1 VRIRETREGVTRPL
15 IIATLMRAEGDTGVQ
30 THVRTVM
37 EALRSE
43 TGPVELI
50 TPYSAPRWQV
60 YPIFALR
67 RIIDPL
73 WKTASVCWYR
83 YWHATFVHMMLHRRL
98 ASGEA
103 CTVYAQCPLSAHA
116 ALRAR
121 VNRAQRVV
129 MVVHF
134 NVSQADEWASKGMI
148 KHDGVIAERIRA
160 FEARVLPQLD
170 GIIHVSN
177 FMAQALQRRVPAIAE
192 VASAIVPNFIVD
204 PGPRADRPLE
214 RDLLCIGTLEPRK
227 NQRYAIE
234 ILAAAKRLGTQFKLT
249 LVGDGPDH
257 GALKAVARDLGVA
270 TQVYFAG
277 RVADGAVLFEH
288 HRACL
293 HVAKIENLPL
303 TLIEAL
309 SRAKPIFATSTGGVS
324 ELFEDGVEGRYLP
337 LEDAAAAATLILKGF
352 RDAAWLA
359 CAGVSARSR
368 FISRFESRI
377 VSRHLSQFLQL

>member
-1 VRIRETREGVTRPL
+1 MRNRETRDGVTRPL

-30 THVRTVM
+30 THVRAVM

-43 TGPVELI
+43 TGMVELV
-50 TPYSAPRWQV
+50 TPYNAPRWQV

-83 YWHATFVHMMLHRRL
+83 YWHAAFVHMMLRRRL
-98 ASGEA
+98 AGGEP

-134 NVSQADEWASKGMI
+134 NVSQADEWAGKGMI
-148 KHDGVIAERIRA
+148 KHDGAIAERIRT

-177 FMAQALQRRVPAIAE
+177 FMAQALQRRVPASAE

-204 PGPRADRPLE
+204 PGPRADWPLE
-214 RDLLCIGTLEPRK
+214 GDLLCIGALEPRK

-249 LVGDGPDH
+249 LVGDGPD
-257 GALKAVARDLGVA
+257 R
-270 TQVYFAG
+270 
-277 RVADGAVLFEH
+277 
-288 HRACL
+288 
-293 HVAKIENLPL
+293 
-303 TLIEAL
+303 
-309 SRAKPIFATSTGGVS
+309 GGQGS
-324 ELFEDGVEGRYLP
+324 G
-337 LEDAAAAATLILKGF
+337 
-352 RDAAWLA
+352 
-359 CAGVSARSR
+359 ARSR
-368 FISRFESRI
+368 GRDASVLRRPGRGRCRALRASPRLPARGEDRKSSADANRGTIARQADLRDVDRRRVGTFRGWCR
-377 VSRHLSQFLQL
+377 RPLSAVGGRRGRRDPDP